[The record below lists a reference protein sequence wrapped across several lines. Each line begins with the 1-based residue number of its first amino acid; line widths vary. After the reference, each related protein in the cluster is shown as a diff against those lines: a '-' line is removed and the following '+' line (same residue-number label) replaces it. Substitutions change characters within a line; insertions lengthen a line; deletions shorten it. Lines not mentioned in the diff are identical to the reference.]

1 MIIENKCDQ
10 QAPPNLNTEDQR
22 SSVLR
27 FGGSSFQT
35 FFYKHETTYRGLKFY
50 KIE

>member
-1 MIIENKCDQ
+1 MIVENKCDQ
-10 QAPPNLNTEDQR
+10 QAPPNLNTEDLW

-27 FGGSSFQT
+27 FGGNSFQT
-35 FFYKHETTYRGLKFY
+35 FFYKHETTNRGLKFH